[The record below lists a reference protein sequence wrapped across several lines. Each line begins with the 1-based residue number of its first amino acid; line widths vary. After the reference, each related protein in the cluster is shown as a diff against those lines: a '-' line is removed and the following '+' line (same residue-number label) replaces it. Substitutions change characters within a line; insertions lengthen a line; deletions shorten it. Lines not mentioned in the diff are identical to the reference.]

1 MRTLLRRPAPPLSL
15 PAKLVQIDWMLPLL
29 TALIAA
35 VGVVALFSTGGGRL
49 EPWASRHA
57 IRAGAGLALMLAVG
71 MVPPRVWMRLANPFY
86 LLVLAVLVA
95 VPFVGI
101 SQLGAR
107 RWLGFGE
114 ASIQPAELM
123 KVALVAALARYYQWL
138 PAGKISHPAWVAL
151 PLAMIIAP
159 AALVLKQPDLGTA
172 LLIAAA
178 GLAVMFLA
186 GVRPL
191 YFVAGGV
198 SAIGFGNAVWPYLKD
213 YQQRRLL
220 TFLDPERDPLGA
232 GYHIAQS
239 KIALGSGGLH
249 GRGFL
254 GGTQSQLNFLPEKHT
269 DFIYTMLA
277 EETGFI
283 GGIALM
289 MLYAVLIA
297 ALFVIALRAGTTF
310 SRLLAGGVGA
320 VFALHVSVNMGMVM
334 GLVPVVGVPLPLV
347 SYGGTSMLTLMFG
360 LGLVLSVSAHRHDRP
375 RRDEY
380 GAFW

>member
-1 MRTLLRRPAPPLSL
+1 MPAFIRPAPPRSL
-15 PAKLVQIDWMLPLL
+15 PTKFIQIDWLLPVLA
-29 TALIAA
+29 ALIAGI
-35 VGVVALFSTGGGRL
+35 GVVALFSTAGGRL

-57 IRAGAGLALMLAVG
+57 IRGAVGIALMLAVG
-71 MVPPRVWMRLANPFY
+71 LVPPRVWMRMANPFY
-86 LLVLAVLVA
+86 LLVLAMLIA
-95 VPFVGI
+95 VPLLGI

-107 RWLGFGE
+107 RWLGVGE
-114 ASIQPAELM
+114 ASLQPAELM

-138 PAGKISHPAWVAL
+138 PNAKYSSLTWVAL
-151 PLAMIIAP
+151 PLAMIAAP
-159 AALVLKQPDLGTA
+159 AVLVLKQPDLGTA
-172 LLIAAA
+172 ILIVAA
-178 GLAVMFLA
+178 GISVMFLA

-191 YFVAGGV
+191 YFAVGGLA
-198 SAIGFGNAVWPYLKD
+198 AIGLGNAVWPYLKD

-239 KIALGSGGLH
+239 KIALGSGGFH

-269 DFIYTMLA
+269 DFIFTMLA

-283 GGIALM
+283 GGITLM
-289 MLYAVLIA
+289 ILYAVLIA
-297 ALFVIALRAGTTF
+297 ALFVIALRAGTMF
-310 SRLLAGGVGA
+310 CRLLAGGVGA

-347 SYGGTSMLTLMFG
+347 SYGGTSMLTLMFS
-360 LGLVLSVSAHRHDRP
+360 LGLVLSAAAHRHDRF
-375 RRDEY
+375 RRDEF